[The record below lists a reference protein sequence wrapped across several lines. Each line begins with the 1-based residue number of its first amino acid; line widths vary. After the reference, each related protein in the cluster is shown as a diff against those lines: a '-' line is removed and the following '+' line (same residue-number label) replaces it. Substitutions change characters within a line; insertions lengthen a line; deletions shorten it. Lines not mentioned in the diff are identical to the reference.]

1 MHAVPLECSQKVS
14 VRRASSPGTSDSDES
29 GEDEDDSIDEE
40 MDQEAKK
47 KAKAQQQGRLI
58 VTVNGKGQ
66 ARCAVLMAVLV
77 VVAKMHYGLDD
88 QER

>member
-1 MHAVPLECSQKVS
+1 
-14 VRRASSPGTSDSDES
+14 
-29 GEDEDDSIDEE
+29 